1 MDKIKRDSSIYH
13 KFIDYLYEESLENKN
28 HIKISYDDN
37 FYRDNCSFYLVLY
50 DMVYIYY
57 TDTIYVVNSLKYL
70 NFGNEMT
77 FTHSHSILFNFLIEK
92 NFSTYLHYQTKL
104 ASKNGTFYNISIIN
118 EEGEEIIND
127 TFNSVSGYIE
137 IEPNVK
143 YYAHINL
150 FEIDTGYFSRTFSL
164 NYEKYKNNILVEDED
179 RISRTIIS
187 AQNFTLF
194 KSISNLIVNESI
206 IFSGSFFGYYP
217 NHEFYIKIYESD
229 DFESLV
235 DSFPIDKKD
244 FDSKIEVKEQYDDFG
259 SRFNKVNESQKGVL
273 FGIFVGE
280 EYSVYKRDPRIY
292 FRIYKAQPKS
302 DEEDSS
308 SEDDTDNTDNKKESS
323 LSTGWIVFIV
333 IISVIIVGIII
344 IILVYLY
351 HAKKRNNYQLK
362 NDADSAFVN
371 NNNDIY
377 YNKIESNEEKAYYE

>member
-206 IFSGSFFGYYP
+206 IFSGSFFW
-217 NHEFYIKIYESD
+217 I
-229 DFESLV
+229 L
-235 DSFPIDKKD
+235 
-244 FDSKIEVKEQYDDFG
+244 SK
-259 SRFNKVNESQKGVL
+259 S
-273 FGIFVGE
+273 
-280 EYSVYKRDPRIY
+280 
-292 FRIYKAQPKS
+292 
-302 DEEDSS
+302 
-308 SEDDTDNTDNKKESS
+308 
-323 LSTGWIVFIV
+323 
-333 IISVIIVGIII
+333 
-344 IILVYLY
+344 
-351 HAKKRNNYQLK
+351 
-362 NDADSAFVN
+362 
-371 NNNDIY
+371 
-377 YNKIESNEEKAYYE
+377 

>member
-1 MDKIKRDSSIYH
+1 LDKIKRDSSIYH

-104 ASKNGTFYNISIIN
+104 SSKNGTFYNISIIN

-150 FEIDTGYFSRTFSL
+150 FEIDTK
-164 NYEKYKNNILVEDED
+164 EILIFFE
-179 RISRTIIS
+179 
-187 AQNFTLF
+187 AGNFWYPG
-194 KSISNLIVNESI
+194 
-206 IFSGSFFGYYP
+206 IF
-217 NHEFYIKIYESD
+217 
-229 DFESLV
+229 L
-235 DSFPIDKKD
+235 
-244 FDSKIEVKEQYDDFG
+244 
-259 SRFNKVNESQKGVL
+259 ESQYHGKNFINCRIIGFLKIKKNVFFQIL
-273 FGIFVGE
+273 KFFIIKRRK
-280 EYSVYKRDPRIY
+280 YSK
-292 FRIYKAQPKS
+292 
-302 DEEDSS
+302 
-308 SEDDTDNTDNKKESS
+308 
-323 LSTGWIVFIV
+323 
-333 IISVIIVGIII
+333 
-344 IILVYLY
+344 
-351 HAKKRNNYQLK
+351 
-362 NDADSAFVN
+362 
-371 NNNDIY
+371 
-377 YNKIESNEEKAYYE
+377 